1 MSDKKKLV
9 FIFNADIGIVNSVK
23 DFFKKILKPR
33 DYECNLCMISYGNF
47 GIKKEWKTFIKELNI
62 ATEFLHRDE
71 FVKKYNRE
79 EVEFPSAYLFNGS
92 NLTPFI
98 SVDEMN
104 SFQTLQELMG
114 AVNKKLEDVGA

>member
-1 MSDKKKLV
+1 MSDTKKLV
-9 FIFNADIGIVNSVK
+9 FIYNADSGFVNSVK
-23 DFFKKILKPR
+23 DFFKKILEPG

-47 GIKKEWKTFIKELNI
+47 GIKKEWKTFVKELDI

-71 FVKKYNRE
+71 FVEKYNRE
-79 EVEFPSAYLFNGS
+79 YVEFPSAYLFNGS
-92 NLTPFI
+92 NLTLFI

-114 AVNKKLEDVGA
+114 AVNKKLEDVGV